1 MEFCPECKFMV
12 YTALDNNENPD
23 SSEKYILKN
32 YCKNCGWKDN
42 ADISEKTCVYKR
54 NYENEFLADKILK
67 NKYTIFDNSLPRLAY
82 DCINDNCITN
92 IELKSENCIMID
104 NIPEEYDM
112 RSIEKLLE
120 SIKSNVEKMTRVRLT
135 SLVIE
140 LKESDMSDK
149 DSIITNIN
157 KISSPELADKLIV
170 NDFIMPNKE
179 VIYMKYNPEDMKYI
193 YMCCNCGTSWQGG
206 TDKFSFLGDIQKTEQ
221 DIQEVVR
228 K

>member
-12 YTALDNNENPD
+12 YTALDDNDD
-23 SSEKYILKN
+23 SSSPDQYVLKN

-42 ADISEKTCVYKR
+42 ANISDKTCVYKR

-92 IELKSENCIMID
+92 LKLEKENCIMID
-104 NIPEEYDM
+104 NIPEEYEM
-112 RSIEKLLE
+112 SSIQELLE
-120 SIKSNVEKMTRVRLT
+120 TVNSNIKNITRVRLT

-140 LKESDMSDK
+140 LKNL
-149 DSIITNIN
+149 DSVNKHDIIS
-157 KISSPELADKLIV
+157 KITEIENEDIAEKLIV
-170 NDFIMPNKE
+170 TDFTLPHKE

-193 YMCCNCGTSWQGG
+193 YMCVNCGTSWQGG
-206 TDKFSFLGDIQKTEQ
+206 TDKFSFLGDIH
-221 DIQEVVR
+221 R
-228 K
+228 KG